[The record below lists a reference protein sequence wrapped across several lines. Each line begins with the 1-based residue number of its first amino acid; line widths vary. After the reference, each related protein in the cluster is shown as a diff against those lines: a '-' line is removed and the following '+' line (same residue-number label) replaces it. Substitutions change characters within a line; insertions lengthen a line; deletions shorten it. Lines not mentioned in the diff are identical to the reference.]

1 MLYSVSR
8 RVCYRFLSKGPIS
21 MSNLSRLL
29 LVSFAFLGLACDP
42 VVAQDPGSGSATPA
56 APAEVKQPAA
66 PSATPAAPAEV
77 KQPAAP
83 SEPPSAFEIVST
95 GGALARAEAF
105 IESKGWAKGWDV
117 DKGWGVWIGVASLT
131 AADPT
136 GLALAMQDAQLD
148 AKFQFAEYLGG
159 VTEGYTLK
167 TSEKNPAQRKAEMDK
182 MAKLA
187 EQPGGDPVAA
197 SIRDLLASCPEEL
210 DPNIAFKNRI
220 STASRTAAQAA
231 IPGMVTV
238 ATFVATSNDGLEG
251 EAAVVL
257 ISTPKS
263 RQMADALMGRGP
275 APAGEPRMPL
285 KDYVKTMS
293 PEALVYS
300 CGATYRMNEKGEL
313 CLLGFGVGAVDGT
326 EAEEERFATDEAR
339 QAAASDLRSV
349 AGELV
354 EGSRLLARVAEK
366 TKLVDGT
373 TKSESSRS
381 VSTRISSIAKG
392 LKMPGVIDVYTV
404 RVRNPV
410 LGDLVCVVRSW
421 SLSDAKNAAAL
432 REQFAAQGGWR
443 GGEGVQ
449 PDRTSGGSGGGN
461 RVPPTQPRK
470 PGVPSG
476 GGGGG
481 IDED

>member
-1 MLYSVSR
+1 
-8 RVCYRFLSKGPIS
+8 

-29 LVSFAFLGLACDP
+29 LVSLALP
-42 VVAQDPGSGSATPA
+42 GFVSGSALAQDPGSSTQESPAAVEQPA
-56 APAEVKQPAA
+56 APA
-66 PSATPAAPAEV
+66 
-77 KQPAAP
+77 
-83 SEPPSAFEIVST
+83 EPPSAFEIVST
-95 GGALARAEAF
+95 GSALAQAEVF
-105 IESKGWAKGWDV
+105 LESKGWAKGWDI

-159 VTEGYTLK
+159 VTESYTLK
-167 TSEKNPAQRKAEMDK
+167 TSDKNPAQRKAEMDK
-182 MAKLA
+182 LAKLA
-187 EQPGGDPVAA
+187 DQPGGDPVAA
-197 SIRDLLASCPEEL
+197 SIRDLLSTCPEEP
-210 DPNIAFKNRI
+210 DPSIAFKNRI

-231 IPGMVTV
+231 LPGMVTV
-238 ATFVATSNDGLEG
+238 ATFVATNEDGLEG

-257 ISTPKS
+257 VSTPKS
-263 RQMADALMGRGP
+263 RQMAEALMGRGP
-275 APAGEPRMPL
+275 APTGKPGMPL
-285 KDYVKTMS
+285 KDYVKTLS

-313 CLLGFGVGAVDGT
+313 CLLGFGVGPVDGS
-326 EAEEERFATDEAR
+326 EAEEVRFATDEAR
-339 QAAASDLRSV
+339 QAATSDLRSV

-354 EGSRLLARVAEK
+354 EGSRLMSRVAEK
-366 TKLVDGT
+366 TKWVDGK

-381 VSTRISSIAKG
+381 VSTRISTVAKG
-392 LKMPGVIDVYTV
+392 LKMPGVIDVHTA
-404 RVRNPV
+404 RVRHAV

-421 SLSDAKNAAAL
+421 NLSDAKNAATL

-449 PDRTSGGSGGGN
+449 PDRLPNGGEGGSA
-461 RVPPTQPRK
+461 VPPAQPRK

>member
-1 MLYSVSR
+1 
-8 RVCYRFLSKGPIS
+8 
-21 MSNLSRLL
+21 MSNLSRVLL
-29 LVSFAFLGLACDP
+29 ASFVFLGLASES
-42 VVAQDPGSGSATPA
+42 VLAQDPGSGTTEPPRAV
-56 APAEVKQPAA
+56 E
-66 PSATPAAPAEV
+66 
-77 KQPAAP
+77 QPAAP

-105 IESKGWAKGWDV
+105 LGSKGWAKGWDF
-117 DKGWGVWIGVASLT
+117 DKSWGVWIGVASLT

-159 VTEGYTLK
+159 IAESYTLR
-167 TSEKNPAQRKAEMDK
+167 SAEKSPAQRSAEMEK

-197 SIRDLLASCPEEL
+197 SIRDLLASCPEQS
-210 DPNIAFKNRI
+210 DPTIAFKNRI

-231 IPGMVTV
+231 IPGMMTV
-238 ATFVATSNDGLEG
+238 ATFVVTNDDGLDG

-263 RQMADALMGRGP
+263 RQIANAMMGRGP
-275 APAGEPRMPL
+275 APAGKPGMPL
-285 KDYVKTMS
+285 KDYIKTLS

-313 CLLGFGVGAVDGT
+313 CLLGFGVGPIDGP
-326 EAEEERFATDEAR
+326 EAEEARFATDEAR
-339 QAAASDLRSV
+339 QAATSDLRSV
-349 AGELV
+349 AGELI
-354 EGSRLLARVAEK
+354 EGWRLLSRAAEK
-366 TKLVDGT
+366 TKWVDGT
-373 TKSESSRS
+373 TKSESWRS

-392 LKMPGVIDVYTV
+392 LKMPGVTDVDTV
-404 RVRNPV
+404 TVKHPV
-410 LGDLVCVVRSW
+410 LGNLVCVVRAW
-421 SLSDAKNAAAL
+421 NLSDAKNAAEL
-432 REQFAAQGGWR
+432 RQQFEAQGGWR

-449 PDRTSGGSGGGN
+449 PDRNSGGSRGGN

>member
-1 MLYSVSR
+1 M
-8 RVCYRFLSKGPIS
+8 SK
-21 MSNLSRLL
+21 LSRLL
-29 LVSFAFLGLACDP
+29 LLSFALPGFVSGPAL
-42 VVAQDPGSGSATPA
+42 AQDPGSGTQEAPA
-56 APAEVKQPAA
+56 AVEQPD
-66 PSATPAAPAEV
+66 APA
-77 KQPAAP
+77 
-83 SEPPSAFEIVST
+83 EPPSAFEIVAS
-95 GGALARAEAF
+95 GGALAQAEAF
-105 IESKGWAKGWDV
+105 LESKGWAKGWDI

-159 VTEGYTLK
+159 VTESYTLK
-167 TSEKNPAQRKAEMDK
+167 TSDKNPAQRKAEMDK
-182 MAKLA
+182 LSELA
-187 EQPGGDPVAA
+187 DQPGGDPVAA
-197 SIRDLLASCPEEL
+197 SIRDLLSTCPEKP
-210 DPNIAFKNRI
+210 DPSVAFTFKNRI

-238 ATFVATSNDGLEG
+238 ATFVATNEDGLEG

-257 ISTPKS
+257 VSTPKS
-263 RQMADALMGRGP
+263 RQLAEALMGRGP
-275 APAGEPRMPL
+275 APTGTPGMPL
-285 KDYVKTMS
+285 KDYVKTLT

-313 CLLGFGVGAVDGT
+313 CLLGFGVGPVDGS
-326 EAEEERFATDEAR
+326 EAEEVRFATDEAR
-339 QAAASDLRSV
+339 QAATSDLRSV

-354 EGSRLLARVAEK
+354 EGSRLMSRVAEK
-366 TKLVDGT
+366 TKWVDGKT
-373 TKSESSRS
+373 TSESSRS
-381 VSTRISSIAKG
+381 VSTRISTVAKG
-392 LKMPGVIDVYTV
+392 LKMPGVIDVHTV
-404 RVRNPV
+404 RVRHPV

-421 SLSDAKNAAAL
+421 NLSDAKIAATL

-449 PDRTSGGSGGGN
+449 PDRSSNGGKGGN
-461 RVPPTQPRK
+461 AVPPTQPRK

>member
-1 MLYSVSR
+1 
-8 RVCYRFLSKGPIS
+8 

-29 LVSFAFLGLACDP
+29 LVSSVLPGFVSGPAL
-42 VVAQDPGSGSATPA
+42 AQDPGSGSQEAPA
-56 APAEVKQPAA
+56 AVE
-66 PSATPAAPAEV
+66 
-77 KQPAAP
+77 QPAAP
-83 SEPPSAFEIVST
+83 SEPPSAFEIVAT
-95 GGALARAEAF
+95 GGALAQAEAF
-105 IESKGWAKGWDV
+105 LESKGWAKGWDI

-159 VTEGYTLK
+159 VTESYTLR
-167 TSEKNPAQRKAEMDK
+167 TSDKNPALRKAEMDK
-182 MAKLA
+182 LSKLA
-187 EQPGGDPVAA
+187 DQPGGDPVAA
-197 SIRDLLASCPEEL
+197 NIRDLLASCPEEP
-210 DPNIAFKNRI
+210 DPSIAFKNRI

-238 ATFVATSNDGLEG
+238 ATFVATNEDGLDG
-251 EAAVVL
+251 EAAVIL

-263 RQMADALMGRGP
+263 RQMADALLGRGP
-275 APAGEPRMPL
+275 APTGKPGMPL
-285 KDYVKTMS
+285 KEYVKTLS

-313 CLLGFGVGAVDGT
+313 CLLGFGVGPVDGS
-326 EAEEERFATDEAR
+326 ESDEVRFATDEAR
-339 QAAASDLRSV
+339 QAATSDLRSV

-354 EGSRLLARVAEK
+354 EGSRLLMRVGEK
-366 TKLVDGT
+366 TKWVDGK

-381 VSTRISSIAKG
+381 ASTRISTVAKG
-392 LKMPGVIDVYTV
+392 LKMPGVTDVHTV
-404 RVRNPV
+404 RVRHAV
-410 LGDLVCVVRSW
+410 LGDLVCVVRAW
-421 SLSDAKNAAAL
+421 NLSDAKNAATL

-449 PDRTSGGSGGGN
+449 PDRAPKGGN
-461 RVPPTQPRK
+461 AVPPAQPRK

-476 GGGGG
+476 SGGGG